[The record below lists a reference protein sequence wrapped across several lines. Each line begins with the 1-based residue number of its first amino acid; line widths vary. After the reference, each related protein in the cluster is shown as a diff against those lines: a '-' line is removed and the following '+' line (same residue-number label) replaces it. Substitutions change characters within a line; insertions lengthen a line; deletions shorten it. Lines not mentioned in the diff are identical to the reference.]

1 MNYDELVAFVI
12 KETGWTLEY
21 IRNLPLKDLYLLADE
36 LSYQKQM
43 DDYRQAC
50 NFAAVIAKLNNLWS
64 KRKVIPQE
72 IVGQPPKRQ
81 NIMRKE
87 TDIWQIAEKTGI
99 RIPKD
104 RG

>member
-21 IRNLPLKDLYLLADE
+21 IRNLPLKDLYLLVDE
-36 LSYQKQM
+36 LSYQKQL

-50 NFAAVIAKLNNLWS
+50 NFAAVMATLINLWS
-64 KRKVIPQE
+64 KRKVRPQE
-72 IVGQPPKRQ
+72 LVGQPPKRQ
-81 NIMRKE
+81 NITRKE
-87 TDIWQIAEKTGI
+87 LSIWQIAEKTGI
-99 RIPKD
+99 KIPKD